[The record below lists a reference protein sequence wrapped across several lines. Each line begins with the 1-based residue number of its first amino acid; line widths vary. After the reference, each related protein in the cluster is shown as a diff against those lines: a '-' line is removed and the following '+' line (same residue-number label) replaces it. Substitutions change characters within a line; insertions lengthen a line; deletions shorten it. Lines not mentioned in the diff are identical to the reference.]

1 LSEGVPFMAVMTI
14 RSDFLGQLQSAAALT
29 APFEEFSVGSH
40 AARTRAQI
48 IQGSAR
54 VAGLKVDE
62 AFVRQAASDAGCA
75 SVRSC

>member
-1 LSEGVPFMAVMTI
+1 MAVMTI

-29 APFEEFSVGSH
+29 ARFEEFSLGPTPL
-40 AARTRAQI
+40 ARAPQI